1 MAARQTGYTTRLGG
15 SRKIELGI
23 DAKRVAVARFIPR

>member
-1 MAARQTGYTTRLGG
+1 MAARQTGYTTRRGR

-23 DAKRVAVARFIPR
+23 DAKRVAVAWWIPR